1 MKVRSFGCDMFCIQI
16 NRKNK
21 FPEKMADPEEDGE
34 SEKRYFKLNV
44 HTPSFFPEDLIIR
57 FVTPFTPN
65 PSGLHSNRT
74 VNFVKD
80 MPYSQQYP
88 RHLCLIAEKF
98 NFTKLQIF
106 TLIIYI

>member
-1 MKVRSFGCDMFCIQI
+1 MFCIKI

-44 HTPSFFPEDLIIR
+44 HTPSFCPEDLIIR
-57 FVTPFTPN
+57 FVTPP
-65 PSGLHSNRT
+65 PSSIELITLNLKVQIYCFSNSP
-74 VNFVKD
+74 KSD

-88 RHLCLIAEKF
+88 RHLYLIAEKL
-98 NFTKLQIF
+98 NFTKF
-106 TLIIYI
+106 KIYT